1 MDANDDSAVRRNAAA
16 TPLDGASVDGDFDQL
31 DRIISGS
38 RTRVDNPAAPADTD
52 RLDLKGITPWS
63 LVKIGGNLISQH
75 AKSVTLVCTVL
86 VSVITIVLSVR
97 EVQTSRENF
106 RIEMAAQARST
117 SALLF
122 NDYLNELRVNYPD
135 AHKGGELD
143 AAAAQFLGAQTQFI
157 LNGVS
162 DHKFRAEILTFLGV
176 TRLSAMLKPTLSAG
190 KIEAPLSLDGMSF
203 DDGTIRGDFQ
213 EGLFAWNSFRNVTLD
228 NVAFSKASLQY
239 TDFSGSTISQ
249 GSFAG
254 SELRCVSLAN
264 VQIVARMPSFK
275 GAKIHHTDLRGL
287 SISKDIIATDGN
299 SAEESQ
305 KERLL
310 AGIFD
315 GAEFNN
321 VLMDAEVALHLNEVQ
336 REQVITDNSM
346 DYEQWI
352 DHIKGTRHCNNNQS

>member
-1 MDANDDSAVRRNAAA
+1 MDASDDSVVRQGA
-16 TPLDGASVDGDFDQL
+16 TVTPVVGASVDADLSQL
-31 DRIISGS
+31 DSVISGS
-38 RTRVDNPAAPADTD
+38 NVKADNPAAPTGTGRSDSI
-52 RLDLKGITPWS
+52 GFTPWS
-63 LVKIGGNLISQH
+63 LLQIGGNLVSKH
-75 AKSVTLVCTVL
+75 SKSVTLVCTVL

-336 REQVITDNSM
+336 REQVVTDNSM
-346 DYEQWI
+346 GYEQWI
-352 DHIKGTRHCNNNQS
+352 NHMKGTRHCNNIQS